1 MPRRTQQAT
10 TSGKRAEETLS
21 ADAVQMLEQDHR
33 AVERLFNEFTSGDQG
48 RKEGIAQQIFQ
59 ELEVHAII
67 EEEMFYPALRSRG
80 DIGELSQLEQGEVEI
95 DGVDTLEQNDFDEDE
110 DDEEDDDEVEET
122 SEEMGEEVI
131 DSMYED
137 HQAVKELIGRLR
149 SLSSATPEFQSGIAE
164 LKDLVTDHVAEEEE
178 VLFPEAKQKLDIKAL
193 GSRMQERKQELL
205 KSTS

>member
-21 ADAVQMLEQDHR
+21 ADVVQMLEQDHR
-33 AVERLFNEFTSGDQG
+33 AVERLFNEFTSGDQ
-48 RKEGIAQQIFQ
+48 IAQQIFQ

-110 DDEEDDDEVEET
+110 DDEEDDDEGEET